1 VKITV
6 QVVAKVVKE
15 GVSERGGSQT
25 SVGRVVDEYRRW
37 IRRWRWTDGLLTDGL
52 LTEGGN

>member
-15 GVSERGGSQT
+15 GVSEKGGSQT

-37 IRRWRWTDGLLTDGL
+37 IRRWRWTDGLMDY
-52 LTEGGN
+52 

>member
-15 GVSERGGSQT
+15 GVSERGGVRPALGVWLT
-25 SVGRVVDEYRRW
+25 NIEDGFGDG
-37 IRRWRWTDGLLTDGL
+37 DGLMD
-52 LTEGGN
+52 